1 MPQDSPK
8 NQIAK
13 LRTQIAEH
21 ERLYRIENA
30 PVISDDDFDLLVR
43 QLKELEAKY
52 PQYADESS
60 PSRIV
65 GNDLSGA
72 FVAVEHLSPMK
83 SLDNVFN
90 SSELEEFDSRLHKTL
105 GLGGDFMYCVE
116 PKIDGAGISAVYEN
130 GKLVRLLTRGDGTKG
145 DDITRNA
152 FVLRNLPM
160 RLTGTNVPSLLEIRG
175 EAYMT
180 RAEFDRLSAAAI
192 SKNSEAQNSI
202 PDNSRKSPYANP
214 RNLAA
219 GTLKLLDK
227 NVLEQRN
234 LQVIFYSFGAVEGF
248 TLRRQSELA
257 EILRNWGVPSF
268 SWTKL
273 AQGPHGAFERICE
286 LEEVR
291 ADFPYNTDGAVV
303 KLDDCSLYPRAGMT
317 SHAPRWAVAWKYR
330 AERANTKLKSITLQV
345 GRTGAVTPVAELE
358 PVFISGTTVSRA
370 TLHNADNISE
380 KDIRVGDT
388 VVIEK
393 AGEIIPAVL
402 EVVKEL
408 RPQSAV
414 PYEFPQN
421 CPECGSRL
429 VRYGAIY
436 RCPNLSCPSQVRG
449 RIAHF
454 ASRSCMDIQGLGI
467 SAVDKVVETLGVK
480 DPADLYKLT
489 LGDLLR
495 LENFKEKS
503 AGNLLSSIEASKN
516 RELWRLIF
524 ALGILEIGEQF
535 AKDLARKYGT
545 LDVLMEAPLE
555 DLESNQGFG
564 SRSKKKDAD
573 SSGGSVRALS
583 IRAFFDDPNNRALI
597 ERLRAAGLNFG
608 SKSPSNVSAGS
619 LPLSGKI
626 FVFTGTLQSM
636 GRAKAKEIV
645 ESLGGRS
652 ASDVSKSTDFLVS
665 DGKIDGSKAAKAR
678 EYGTRVLSENE
689 FLKMV
694 EDARE
699 KLSFSADENG
709 TSAESAILGK
719 NPSEIL
725 STGAKSAQPR
735 ESTKEDSNI
744 HERVNLPTSNPDASV
759 GRKSMPS
766 ETQEKSEAHSFARSS
781 KKLED
786 GKVSACDSDS
796 QFGLE
801 LCSENRRAGQKK
813 DSLHGCNIRE
823 SAPKK
828 SGKHKNVPPE
838 SGQMSLG
845 I

>member
-13 LRTQIAEH
+13 LRAQIAEH

-257 EILRNWGVPSF
+257 EILRNWGLPSF

-545 LDVLMEAPLE
+545 LDALMEAPLE

-744 HERVNLPTSNPDASV
+744 HERVNLPTSNPDASM

>member
-13 LRTQIAEH
+13 LRAQIAEH

-43 QLKELEAKY
+43 QLKELEAKC

-545 LDVLMEAPLE
+545 LDALMEAPLE

>member
-13 LRTQIAEH
+13 LRAQIAEH

-709 TSAESAILGK
+709 TSAESAIPGK

-744 HERVNLPTSNPDASV
+744 HERVNLPTSNTDASV

>member
-13 LRTQIAEH
+13 LRAQIAEH

-202 PDNSRKSPYANP
+202 PDNSRKFPYANP

-257 EILRNWGVPSF
+257 EILRNWGLPSF

-545 LDVLMEAPLE
+545 LDALMEAPLE

-709 TSAESAILGK
+709 TSAESAIPGK

-744 HERVNLPTSNPDASV
+744 HERVNLPTSNPDSSV

>member
-13 LRTQIAEH
+13 LRAQIAEH

-330 AERANTKLKSITLQV
+330 AERANTKLRSITLQV

-545 LDVLMEAPLE
+545 LDALMEAPLE

-744 HERVNLPTSNPDASV
+744 HERVNLPTSNPDSSV